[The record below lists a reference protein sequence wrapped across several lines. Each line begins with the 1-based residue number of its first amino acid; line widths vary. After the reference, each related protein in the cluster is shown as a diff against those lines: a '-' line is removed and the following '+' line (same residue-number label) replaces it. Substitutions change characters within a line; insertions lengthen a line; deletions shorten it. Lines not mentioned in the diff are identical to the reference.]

1 MSSSYISVA
10 LVTKS
15 PDKSEVCSP
24 DIQHSGKPTEGPR
37 SYAHN
42 LSLQNI

>member
-1 MSSSYISVA
+1 MSSSYINVA

-15 PDKSEVCSP
+15 LDKSEVCSP
-24 DIQHSGKPTEGPR
+24 NIQNSGKQTEGPC

-42 LSLQNI
+42 LS